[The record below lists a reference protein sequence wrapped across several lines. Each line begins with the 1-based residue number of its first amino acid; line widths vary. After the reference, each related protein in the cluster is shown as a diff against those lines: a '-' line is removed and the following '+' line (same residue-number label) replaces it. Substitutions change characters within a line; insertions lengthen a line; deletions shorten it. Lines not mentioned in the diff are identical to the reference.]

1 MGIVKERVSQEHL
14 VHEVRDGGALA
25 TEHRRE
31 RYVIIVT
38 VLWLLDMPFLDV
50 HRVFLEEELGK
61 LTDLFGHL
69 EAHHFAIALDLSDRV
84 ARRQTSQWGIVNV

>member
-1 MGIVKERVSQEHL
+1 
-14 VHEVRDGGALA
+14 
-25 TEHRRE
+25 
-31 RYVIIVT
+31 
-38 VLWLLDMPFLDV
+38 MPFLDV

-61 LTDLFGHL
+61 LTNLFGHL